1 MPDRDIVNM
10 QMRSCFIEM
19 KNGIKDVKVWI
30 AFLEILHVF
39 TQAGDSNFRI
49 DRADSRIIFRA
60 NLHQV
65 LIEALLLVRSRDNAL
80 ARLSVE
86 QVLKVA
92 IDLAVI
98 SFLTSVVSFYCVIEK
113 LVIGF
118 AQILTDKNNI
128 VRSP

>member
-1 MPDRDIVNM
+1 
-10 QMRSCFIEM
+10 M